1 MSFPVKRE
9 IDIDSNLVEVKG
21 NDGISAYINFDIMT
35 GTKGGRNQLIDS
47 SPSIPGYCSKFL
59 RECKIEEKGESLI
72 INEELPFKGKYLEK
86 IFKFCNSFGLEDMPI
101 IKGIEEL
108 TNLRKILPSDVFEIL
123 CSENPKPEELAD
135 IIILNSLA
143 NFLGI
148 GDAIHLLTCWVAHIS
163 DNICLLMNKDNYRNK
178 VIAALKAN
186 K

>member
-9 IDIDSNLVEVKG
+9 IDIASNLVEVKG
-21 NDGISAYINFDIMT
+21 NDGISAYINFDIMI
-35 GTKGGRNQLIDS
+35 GTKGGRNQLIG
-47 SPSIPGYCSKFL
+47 SPSIPGYCSAFL
-59 RECKIEEKGESLI
+59 RECKIEEKNGYFY

-101 IKGIEEL
+101 ITGIEEL
-108 TNLRKILPSDVFEIL
+108 TNLRKLLPPDIFEIL

-143 NFLGI
+143 NYLGI
-148 GDAIHLLTCWVAHIS
+148 GDAIHLLTFWIAHIS
-163 DNICLLMNKDNYRNK
+163 DNICLLMNKDNYRDK
-178 VIAALKAN
+178 VIVALKAN